1 MSRFAERLRRLFP
14 TKSDEAAAA
23 AEAELHDEADKHLA
37 AAALLVET
45 ALMDGDFGADE
56 RRTIDELLRA
66 RFGLDDAEAA
76 TLIAEAEERANA
88 SLGVFR
94 FTSAAKTHF
103 SHEER
108 VQLIEMLWEVAY
120 ADGVLHDY
128 EDNLLRRVAG
138 LIYVTDQERGLAR
151 RRVMAR
157 LGLS

>member
-1 MSRFAERLRRLFP
+1 MSRLAERLRRLFP
-14 TKSDEAAAA
+14 PETDEAPP
-23 AEAELHDEADKHLA
+23 AEAHDEADKRLA

-45 ALMDGDFGADE
+45 ALMDGNFDAAE
-56 RRTIDELLRA
+56 RRTIDELLRT

-76 TLIAEAEERANA
+76 SLVAEAEDRIGA

-151 RRVMAR
+151 RRVMTR

>member
-1 MSRFAERLRRLFP
+1 MSRLAERLRRLFP
-14 TKSDEAAAA
+14 PKSDAATA
-23 AEAELHDEADKHLA
+23 AEAALHDEADKRLA

-45 ALMDGDFGADE
+45 ALMDGDFGSDE
-56 RRTIDELLRA
+56 RRTIDALLRT

-76 TLIAEAEERANA
+76 ALIAEAEERAAA

-151 RRVMAR
+151 QRVMAR
-157 LGLS
+157 LGLT

>member
-1 MSRFAERLRRLFP
+1 MSGLAARLRSLFG
-14 TKSDEAAAA
+14 SAEAAADA
-23 AEAELHDEADKHLA
+23 VDHDEADKRFA

-45 ALMDGDFGADE
+45 AVMDGSFDDDE
-56 RRTIDELLRA
+56 RTTVAAVLRQRFQLDEADTEALIA
-66 RFGLDDAEAA
+66 DAEAR
-76 TLIAEAEERANA
+76 TAEAQ
-88 SLGVFR
+88 GVFR

-108 VQLIEMLWEVAY
+108 VELIEMLWEVAY

-138 LIYVTDQERGLAR
+138 LIYVTDRERGEAR
-151 RRVMAR
+151 KRVLDR